1 MADIEQETIMKK
13 WAIAWTVLVLAG
25 GLAAVGENG
34 RKMEKATLGG
44 GCFWCVEAVM
54 EQVDGV
60 ESAVS
65 GYMGGHVENPTYQQ
79 VCSGRSGHAEVV
91 QVTFDPEKVSYEEIL
106 KWFWQAHDPTQLN
119 RQGNDVG
126 PQYRSVIFYH
136 SDQQR
141 EIAEKSKA
149 AVDASGAF
157 SKPLVTEISKADT
170 FYEAEP
176 YHQEYYFSNKSAP
189 YCQFVIRPKLE
200 KLKLDH

>member
-1 MADIEQETIMKK
+1 MKK